1 MIGQLER
8 IIQASLKVAPS
19 LVTQVAAIL
28 QAPADTVFITLPNQ
42 AYGSGAYGSGAY
54 GVGSGGAPIYG
65 IADAIT
71 THAPIQQLILD
82 SGTQG
87 FLDEDYLD
95 SVPAVLTVGG
105 FVLDAAGNIG
115 KLDLGAVL
123 NP

>member
-65 IADAIT
+65 IADTIT

-82 SGTQG
+82 SG
-87 FLDEDYLD
+87 FYDEDYYD
-95 SVPAVLTVGG
+95 ATPAALSVGG
-105 FVLDAAGNIG
+105 LVFDAAGNIG
-115 KLDLGAVL
+115 KFDLGAVF